1 MKKSLSI
8 IIGICLIGFIGWEL
22 MDTFKDSKE
31 REVTRSMQATD
42 FTLPTLDGGKKSLQ
56 SEKGKIVILN
66 FWASWCKPCKIEMPH
81 FQMFYEEYNADIEIL
96 AVNVTSKDKLA
107 NVQSFV
113 AENALTFPILLDESG
128 EISTMF
134 GAFSLPATI
143 IIDRQGNIVREI
155 LGPMDEKLL
164 LEFIAP
170 LL

>member
-22 MDTFKDSKE
+22 IDTFKDSKE

-42 FTLPTLDGGKKSLQ
+42 FTLPTLDGGEKSLQ

-81 FQMFYEEYNADIEIL
+81 FQMFYEEYHADIEIL

-107 NVQSFV
+107 NVQTFV